1 MSEKSTRRMRFE
13 KVATKRMH
21 KLLDQIELVGNCSNK
36 LNYEYTDEDV
46 QKMFTAIEEQV
57 KLARSK
63 FGSSA
68 PAQEE
73 KKFSF

>member
-1 MSEKSTRRMRFE
+1 MSEKSTRRLRFE
-13 KVATKRMH
+13 KVATKRMQ

-36 LNYEYTDEDV
+36 VNYEYNDEDV
-46 QKMFTAIEEQV
+46 EKMFAAIDEQV

-63 FGSSA
+63 FGKSA
-68 PAQEE
+68 PVKEE